1 MTKTLSR
8 SLVALLL
15 AAAPLAAGCSSSEPD
30 SQQPGDEQEVVASP
44 DVAVV
49 RALENA
55 LVGVET
61 SGSEG
66 DPDAYEVLA
75 IKPSRREAFDDA
87 LLLGKLL
94 PQMIAPEAGSD
105 LIPGLDEHDVAEA
118 WAEVTAEP
126 DPADYEGDDEGLAHA
141 RTQASGWR
149 KVKAIF
155 DNRLTG
161 VRRVDLGYR
170 SSPEGSLETGEVA
183 HVFVGQTATGQ
194 IVAVWGI
201 DIWT

>member
-1 MTKTLSR
+1 MKKTLSR

-15 AAAPLAAGCSSSEPD
+15 AAAPLAAGCSSAEPD
-30 SQQPGDEQEVVASP
+30 TQSPGDEQEVVASP

-55 LVGVET
+55 LVGLET
-61 SGSEG
+61 GGGEG

-75 IKPSRREAFDDA
+75 VKLARGEAFDDA
-87 LLLGKLL
+87 MLLGKLL
-94 PQMIAPEAGSD
+94 PKMIAPEDGSD
-105 LIPGLDEHDVAEA
+105 YIPGLDEHDATEA
-118 WAEVTAEP
+118 WSEVTAEP
-126 DPADYEGDDEGLAHA
+126 DPADFDGDDEALEHA
-141 RTQASGWR
+141 RAQAAGWT

-170 SSPEGSLETGEVA
+170 SSPDSSLETGEVA
-183 HVFVGQTATGQ
+183 HVFVGRTSTGQ